1 MSPQL
6 VCANLRLTGNTH
18 KQEIG
23 VYDLLSSRPT
33 DIIISSTFVIQKMPK
48 KSSSKTQKAGL
59 QNPVV
64 ATWEKP
70 KKPPKNSPLPKEK
83 VHSTPKSFGQEI
95 EDIFSKKRKK
105 PEQQKSKKRVK
116 DGKHDESL
124 DRKKPRNK
132 SGGSNVKIFENE
144 QTVTPKRKTGDGL
157 VIYSEEELGIG
168 KADAGGTRLCPFD
181 CDCCF

>member
-1 MSPQL
+1 MNKNITL
-6 VCANLRLTGNTH
+6 FFLMYV
-18 KQEIG
+18 
-23 VYDLLSSRPT
+23 
-33 DIIISSTFVIQKMPK
+33 DIIIFSTFVIQKMPK
-48 KSSSKTQKAGL
+48 KSSSKTQKTGL

-70 KKPPKNSPLPKEK
+70 KKTSSKPPKKSPLPKEK
-83 VHSTPKSFGQEI
+83 PCSSSTPKSFGQEI

-105 PEQQKSKKRVK
+105 PEEQQKSKKRVK

-124 DRKKPRNK
+124 DRKKLRNK